1 MAWHEGLSKD
11 SIVYKIAAAADKR
24 IRVIAGPGTGKSFAM
39 KRRVARLLEAKVSPK
54 EILAVTFTRVA
65 AEDLHRE
72 LQKLGVPGCEE
83 LSGQTLHSL
92 AMRILSRQHV
102 FQLLGRTPRPLN
114 KFELNAMLAD
124 LQADHGGKKACR
136 KLVKAYE
143 AAWAQSQ
150 GDVPGFAKTEEE
162 KNFSNDLINWLKF
175 HKCMLIGEIIPYF
188 VRYLKENPK
197 AKEHTEYKQLLVDE
211 YQDLNKAEQT
221 AIAYLGQQADVCI
234 VGDDDQ
240 SIYRFKH
247 AYPDGIREWKKLH
260 PGCADFAMADCYRC
274 PTTVVKMANALIAC
288 NTNREER
295 GLVEIA
301 AKGPGEVI
309 ITQQSDPNAEA
320 EWIATKVEQL
330 LANKV
335 HPSEIIILVQRRKAG
350 RRILNALRE
359 RKIRSRSYYDES
371 QLDGERAQRR
381 FALFKLLLDSEDRV
395 ALRYLIGAGTG
406 TFRAGP
412 YGRLRAH
419 CETSGDT
426 PWQALEKLSSGALS
440 LKNMDT
446 LVASFEEIRSTL
458 EDLSEKEADL
468 HEFIDAMFPADDPD
482 IEELRELAVEVVE
495 DCGTPKELLEA
506 MMDEITQPDVPPTV
520 EEVRVMSLH
529 KSKGLSSPYVFVAA
543 CVQGV
548 LPQMPSADTPR
559 AEADAELEEA
569 RRLFF
574 VGITRVKADPDQSR
588 PGSLFITYPKEMN
601 AGVASGEKVAFKH
614 VVYGQAQLLPS
625 IFIQELGPTAP
636 DPI

>member
-1 MAWHEGLSKD
+1 M
-11 SIVYKIAAAADKR
+11 
-24 IRVIAGPGTGKSFAM
+24 
-39 KRRVARLLEAKVSPK
+39 
-54 EILAVTFTRVA
+54 
-65 AEDLHRE
+65 
-72 LQKLGVPGCEE
+72 
-83 LSGQTLHSL
+83 
-92 AMRILSRQHV
+92 
-102 FQLLGRTPRPLN
+102 
-114 KFELNAMLAD
+114 
-124 LQADHGGKKACR
+124 
-136 KLVKAYE
+136 
-143 AAWAQSQ
+143 
-150 GDVPGFAKTEEE
+150 
-162 KNFSNDLINWLKF
+162 
-175 HKCMLIGEIIPYF
+175 
-188 VRYLKENPK
+188 
-197 AKEHTEYKQLLVDE
+197 
-211 YQDLNKAEQT
+211 
-221 AIAYLGQQADVCI
+221 
-234 VGDDDQ
+234 
-240 SIYRFKH
+240 
-247 AYPDGIREWKKLH
+247 
-260 PGCADFAMADCYRC
+260 
-274 PTTVVKMANALIAC
+274 
-288 NTNREER
+288 
-295 GLVEIA
+295 
-301 AKGPGEVI
+301 
-309 ITQQSDPNAEA
+309 
-320 EWIATKVEQL
+320 
-330 LANKV
+330 
-335 HPSEIIILVQRRKAG
+335 
-350 RRILNALRE
+350 
-359 RKIRSRSYYDES
+359 
-371 QLDGERAQRR
+371 DGERAQRR

-446 LVASFEEIRSTL
+446 IVASFEEIRSTL

-482 IEELRELAVEVVE
+482 IEELRELAVEVVG
-495 DCGTPKELLEA
+495 DCGTPEELLEA

-529 KSKGLSSPYVFVAA
+529 KSKGLSSPFVFVAA

-548 LPQMPSADTPR
+548 LPQIPSADTPQ

-574 VGITRVKADPDQSR
+574 VGITRVKADPAQSR